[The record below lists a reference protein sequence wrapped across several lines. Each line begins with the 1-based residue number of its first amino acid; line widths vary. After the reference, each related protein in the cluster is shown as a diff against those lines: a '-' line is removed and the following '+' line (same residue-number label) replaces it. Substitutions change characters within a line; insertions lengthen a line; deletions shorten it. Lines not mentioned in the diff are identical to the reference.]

1 MKVQGVTPEYVKSI
15 HALGFHPDVDE
26 LIGMKVQGVDAA
38 YLKELQS
45 AGFQVDVDDAISAK
59 VQGVTPEFIQKVH
72 SHGFK
77 HLSLEQLIALKRS
90 GVLDATK

>member
-1 MKVQGVTPEYVKSI
+1 MK
-15 HALGFHPDVDE
+15 ALGMKADPDE

-38 YLKELQS
+38 YLKDLQS
-45 AGFQVDVDDAISAK
+45 AGFTVDIDEAIGAK

-77 HLSLEQLIALKRS
+77 DLTLDQLISLKRS
-90 GVLDATK
+90 GVLDAEK

>member
-1 MKVQGVTPEYVKSI
+1 M
-15 HALGFHPDVDE
+15 GFHPSADE

-38 YLKELQS
+38 YLKGLQS
-45 AGFQVDVDDAISAK
+45 AGFKVDIDEAIGAK

-77 HLSLEQLIALKRS
+77 DLTLEQLIALKRS
-90 GVLDATK
+90 GVLDAEK